1 MAPTAF
7 EQEQLMKYRNS
18 VRTKTGRAAPWKG
31 LALLTLLVTLT
42 ALGDLRV
49 FACEPEWSALAGEI
63 GGNLINAESAT
74 HALQDPHY
82 VQARPSLIARVRK
95 ADLVICSGAQLEIGW
110 LPMLLSKANNP
121 GVLPGKQGFIEASAF
136 VQRLD
141 VPDSVDRAQ
150 GDMHP
155 QGNPHV
161 QMNPH
166 NVSRVAT
173 VLAQRMA
180 SLDAENAEH
189 YEARLSSFLERWNAA
204 IDDWEKRAG
213 PLRGKRVVSHHKSWV
228 YLYDWLQLKE
238 VATLEPVPGIPPTA
252 AHLSALLAEL
262 GSDGSGA
269 EVIIRSPFQ
278 SPKASEWLQ
287 ERTGIPAVM
296 LPLTVGGTEKAQ
308 DLFSLFGDI
317 LDRLLAA
324 GDGTHP

>member
-1 MAPTAF
+1 
-7 EQEQLMKYRNS
+7 MKHRNPE
-18 VRTKTGRAAPWKG
+18 RTKTGRTAPWKG
-31 LALLTLLVTLT
+31 LALLTLLLPLT
-42 ALGDLRV
+42 ALADLRV
-49 FACEPEWSALAGEI
+49 FSCEPEWSALAGEI
-63 GGNLINAESAT
+63 GGDLISAESAT

-110 LPMLLSKANNP
+110 LPMLLGKANNP
-121 GVLPGKQGFIEASAF
+121 GVLPGKPGFIEASAF
-136 VQRLD
+136 VRRLD
-141 VPDSVDRAQ
+141 VPDSIDRAQ

-155 QGNPHV
+155 QGNPHI

-166 NVSRVAT
+166 NIGLVAAA
-173 VLAQRMA
+173 LAQRMA
-180 SLDAENAEH
+180 LLDAENGDH
-189 YEARLSSFLERWNAA
+189 YNARLTSFLERWKAA
-204 IDDWEKRAG
+204 IDEWEERAR

-228 YLYDWLQLKE
+228 YLYDWLQLTE

-252 AHLSALLAEL
+252 AHLSSLLAEL

-296 LPLTVGGTEKAQ
+296 LPLTVGGTEQAQ
-308 DLFSLFGDI
+308 DLFSLFGDV
-317 LDRLLAA
+317 LDRLLTV
-324 GDGTHP
+324 GDRTRP